1 MFAFLRSWHWLRFMP
16 WLFIISVYC
25 SLLFSQG
32 ATGLMGHFMAQ
43 VSIAATMALGS
54 FVAGGT
60 ALGGGGVSCD
70 DQSISNR
77 ACNS

>member
-1 MFAFLRSWHWLRFMP
+1 
-16 WLFIISVYC
+16 
-25 SLLFSQG
+25 
-32 ATGLMGHFMAQ
+32 MGHFMAQ
-43 VSIAATMALGS
+43 LSIAATMALGS